1 MSDASVVTR
10 GAIRLRGAVEWTRI
24 DGTFGPGGS
33 SVLPL
38 GTSLTTNLDVT
49 TLPLLAAGEATAQA
63 LAADPA
69 LTFNAGRL
77 TTSADSR
84 VATVPITIEYGLT
97 SRIALGARIPIVQ
110 SRSVLSW
117 QLNGRSDNS
126 ANVGANPSAFH
137 DSDAARAANAAVAS
151 GLTSARDQLSQNL
164 AFCAANPGATGCS
177 SVNARAA
184 EASALIAATSSFAS
198 GVAALYGVSDDEKGA
213 VFVPI
218 AGGAPQTAID
228 ARLAALRAGYTS
240 FGFNAGTAALAAAQ
254 AAAANAQ
261 FQALVQSPE
270 FGIGLDSLGTT
281 EQTALG
287 DIELSATAL
296 LFNTFASATG
306 VKLRAAAAGVVRL
319 GTGHPARSNRPYD
332 VATGDGQTDI
342 EVRSALDM
350 LWGSRLLTTI
360 AGTFTVQTGSVETT
374 RLPSAPGAVFG
385 LGLPVEGT
393 IEYGNMASIRVN
405 PRYLLTPALMAGLV
419 GIGSYRA
426 GDEITVTG
434 SNPGGAQFGATSSL
448 TAYSAGFTL
457 AYSNLASAIGVG
469 DSRFPA
475 EFLFTHIENFG
486 ASGAGVEKGSRD
498 SIELRIYLRTRR

>member
-1 MSDASVVTR
+1 MSDATVVTR
-10 GAIRLRGAVEWTRI
+10 GAVRLRAAVEWTRI
-24 DGTFGPGGS
+24 DGIFGPGGS

-38 GTSLTTNLDVT
+38 GASLTTNLDVA

-69 LTFNAGRL
+69 VTFNAGRL

-84 VATVPITIEYGLT
+84 VATVPITVEYGLT

-117 QLNGRSDNS
+117 QLNGRSDSS

-137 DSDAARAANAAVAS
+137 DSDAARAANAAVANA
-151 GLTSARDQLSQNL
+151 LTSARDQLSQNVT
-164 AFCAANPGATGCS
+164 FCAANPGASGCS

-184 EASALIAATSSFAS
+184 EAAALIAATSSFAS
-198 GVAALYGVSDDEKGA
+198 GVGALYGVSDDEKGA

-218 AGGAPQTAID
+218 AGSAPQTAID

-240 FGFNAGTAALAAAQ
+240 FGFNAGTGALAAAQ

-261 FQALVQSPE
+261 FQALVQSPD
-270 FGIGLDSLGTT
+270 FVGLDSLGTT

-296 LFNTFASATG
+296 LFNTFGSTTG
-306 VKLRAAAAGVVRL
+306 MKLRGAAAGVVRL
-319 GTGHPARSNRPYD
+319 GTGHPARGNRPYD

-342 EVRSALDM
+342 ELRSALDM

-360 AGTFTVQTGSVETT
+360 AGTITVQTGSVETT
-374 RLPSAPGAVFG
+374 RLPSVPGSVFG
-385 LGLPVEGT
+385 LDLPVAGT
-393 IEYGNMASIRVN
+393 IKYGNMASIRLN
-405 PRYLLTPALMAGLV
+405 PRYLLTPGLMAGLIGV
-419 GIGSYRA
+419 GSFRG

-434 SNPGGAQFGATSSL
+434 SNPSGADFGSTSSL

-457 AYSNLASAIGVG
+457 AYSNLASVTGVG

-486 ASGAGVEKGSRD
+486 ASGAGVAKGSRD